1 MKNEDL
7 LYIFHSKIHILKSV
21 NNMKIVN
28 CEFCHIIKYVS
39 DK

>member
-28 CEFCHIIKYVS
+28 FAIL
-39 DK
+39 